1 MTDAQPFPGASGRA
15 RALNPVHLEAR
26 LATAGWIPAQGGRW
40 RHPESGIT
48 VALPGPGEPN
58 LSFIAAATAAMAE
71 GRELEPSS
79 RSSKKPWPAG
89 PATTTPA
96 PTPIRRAYAT
106 GARCPAPP
114 DTDPRD
120 PDRRHPQLPRRN
132 QDSPKEARRHDQQA
146 NARPQGLPDRP
157 AQPAHQRR
165 PPAEDPAHPDA
176 ARGCQGRAQGP
187 TGRLTEGKPPRN
199 RRRQQPTEGRKR
211 RRSPLTRP
219 RDHRTPPG
227 RRYRRLRPAAGSRP
241 PHRIWRRSPTGRRK
255 RPRGPSGPT

>member
-1 MTDAQPFPGASGRA
+1 MLQDMKTVQTHWSEQDDRDMV
-15 RALNPVHLEAR
+15 RVRR
-26 LATAGWIPAQGGRW
+26 LARKLNGRGIPASVGRGDYN
-40 RHPESGIT
+40 RPEVRLQCRDCGEWFTPPWTCQSPT
-48 VALPGPGEPN
+48 SATPATSPAQHRNTGPDQ
-58 LSFIAAATAAMAE
+58 AAT
-71 GRELEPSS
+71 
-79 RSSKKPWPAG
+79 G
-89 PATTTPA
+89 PAEQ
-96 PTPIRRAYAT
+96 
-106 GARCPAPP
+106 
-114 DTDPRD
+114 
-120 PDRRHPQLPRRN
+120 HPQLPRRN
-132 QDSPKEARRHDQQA
+132 QDAPKEARRHDQQA

-227 RRYRRLRPAAGSRP
+227 RRYRRLTPEAGSAP
-241 PHRIWRRSPTGRRK
+241 AQDMAPLAHRAP
-255 RPRGPSGPT
+255 